1 MVLRLLVT
9 VGGSYALCAA
19 WVALLALIL
28 PRWTG
33 LQQSEAVVLSA
44 MLGIVLYLLVLLW
57 AFSVHSV
64 GRLSR
69 ALVIGTAPACSLLFL
84 LR

>member
-1 MVLRLLVT
+1 MVLRLLLS

-19 WVALLALIL
+19 WVALLALVL

-33 LQQSEAVVLSA
+33 WPPSEAVVLSA

-64 GRLSR
+64 WRLSG
-69 ALVIGTAPACSLLFL
+69 ALAIGITPACSLLVFL
-84 LR
+84 R

>member
-1 MVLRLLVT
+1 MVLRLLLS

-19 WVALLALIL
+19 WVALLALAL
-28 PRWTG
+28 PRWAG
-33 LQQSEAVVLSA
+33 WPPSEAVVLSA

-64 GRLSR
+64 GRLSGVL
-69 ALVIGTAPACSLLFL
+69 AIGIAPACSLLFL